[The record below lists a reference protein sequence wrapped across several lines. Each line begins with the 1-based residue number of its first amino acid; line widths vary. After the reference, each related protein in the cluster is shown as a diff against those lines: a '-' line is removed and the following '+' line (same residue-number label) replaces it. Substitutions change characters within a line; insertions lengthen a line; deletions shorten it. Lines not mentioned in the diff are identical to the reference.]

1 MSKIHIKFMNDGALE
16 TLRSNIQLVNT
27 KLEQNPTSSAWL
39 TEVVGDDIYVTK
51 KYEVDDFELKVPNNE
66 KDRETDFEN
75 SITLYERLKNL
86 PLYILTDERFW
97 SWINF
102 DKGYQVALKYMPIE
116 NGKAIFKDHWL
127 FTQGKRRG
135 LFFGVL
141 SRCYFRV
148 ALTVDETL
156 DDPYE
161 YTRFVIEKPERF
173 RNLSW
178 RSFSSEKKI
187 VLGALKAEKRVLNEF
202 RIEERTEYFTELAK
216 DISKLGSVMLL
227 DVMEEKDIEDYVY
240 KKYRKMIEV
249 DSKERRFFSRLKK
262 VLIR

>member
-1 MSKIHIKFMNDGALE
+1 MSKIHIKFMNDEAIE
-16 TLRSNIQLVNT
+16 TLRSNIPLVTT
-27 KLEQNPTSSAWL
+27 KLKQNSTSSLWL

-51 KYEVDDFELKVPNNE
+51 KYEVDDFELKVPNDE
-66 KDRETDFEN
+66 KDREIDFEN
-75 SITLYERLKNL
+75 SIIIYERLKDL

-97 SWINF
+97 CWMNF
-102 DKGYQVALKYMPIE
+102 DKGYQVALKYMPVE
-116 NGKAIFKDHWL
+116 KGKAIFKDHWL

-156 DDPYE
+156 ADPYE

-178 RSFSSEKKI
+178 RAFSSEKKI
-187 VLGALKAEKRVLNEF
+187 VLGTLKAEKRVLNEF
-202 RIEERTEYFTELAK
+202 QIEERTEYFTELAK
-216 DISKLGSVMLL
+216 EISKLGSVMLL

-249 DSKERRFFSRLKK
+249 DMKERGLFSKLKGM
-262 VLIR
+262 LNR